1 VLTVRSR
8 ARVKRRCQFREF
20 DTGVDKT
27 LYTRGLRGIMLDQMK
42 ISVALTPQLLREP
55 KSHAIAVVD
64 VLRATSSLV
73 AMFDSGLLRA
83 IIADN
88 LRDARNLALRNF
100 SLLCGEAKALPIPG
114 FDYGNSPAEFAGL
127 SLKGKSA
134 VLWTTNSTKAIAA
147 ASPSPAVAVA
157 ALTNRRAAAARVLDE
172 AAKRGLD
179 IAIVCAGLDRGTVFG
194 LEDSVSAGAIV
205 EAVHE
210 ADSAVVMTDSAWEA
224 MHLWQWYRGDAM
236 RAFRQSVH
244 GRALLAMGFEHDLA
258 HAAQVDVSNAVPML
272 TVEDGVKTLRIHDRR
287 QKHVAGAV

>member
-1 VLTVRSR
+1 
-8 ARVKRRCQFREF
+8 
-20 DTGVDKT
+20 
-27 LYTRGLRGIMLDQMK
+27 MLDQMK
-42 ISVALTPQLLREP
+42 ISVALTPKLLREP
-55 KSHAIAVVD
+55 QLHAIAVVD

-114 FDYGNSPAEFAGL
+114 FDYGNSPAQFAGL

-134 VLWTTNSTKAIAA
+134 VLWTTNGTKAIAA

-179 IAIVCAGLDRGTVFG
+179 IAIVCAGLERGTAFG
-194 LEDSVSAGAIV
+194 LEDSVTAGAIV
-205 EAVHE
+205 EAVHG

-224 MHLWQWYRGDAM
+224 MHLWHWYRGDAM

-244 GRALLAMGFEHDLA
+244 GRTLLAMGFEHDLA
-258 HAAQVDVSNAVPML
+258 HAARLDVSDAVPML
-272 TVEDGVKTLRIHDRR
+272 TVEDGAKTLRVHDRR
-287 QKHVAGAV
+287 QKRAASAG

>member
-1 VLTVRSR
+1 MLT
-8 ARVKRRCQFREF
+8 E
-20 DTGVDKT
+20 T
-27 LYTRGLRGIMLDQMK
+27 LYTRGQRGIMLDQMK
-42 ISVALTPQLLREP
+42 ISVALTPKLLCEP
-55 KSHAIAVVD
+55 QSHVIAVVD

-100 SLLCGEAKALPIPG
+100 SLLCGEAKALPIAG
-114 FDYGNSPAEFAGL
+114 FDYGNSPAQFAGL

-134 VLWTTNSTKAIAA
+134 VLWTTNGTKAIAA

-157 ALTNRRAAAARVLDE
+157 ALTNRRAAAARLLDE
-172 AAKRGLD
+172 ATARRLD
-179 IAIVCAGLDRGTVFG
+179 IAVVCAGLDRGTAFS

-210 ADSAVVMTDSAWEA
+210 ADGSVAMADSAWEA
-224 MHLWQWYRGDAM
+224 MLLWQWYSGDAM

-244 GRALLAMGFEHDLA
+244 GRALLAMGFEADLT
-258 HAAQVDVSNAVPML
+258 HSAQIDVSDAVPML
-272 TVEDGVKTLRIHDRR
+272 TVEDGVKTLRVHDRR
-287 QKHVAGAV
+287 KKRRAGEG